1 MYPKLKDQLIQ
12 EDLSDIAAQD
22 SRLAAAVNGS
32 GTKNPN
38 LSIGQ
43 GTSFEANQL
52 GKIWVGDGAKK
63 TSDGLGLISADG
75 TCVYRPPTPKDSPF
89 ATTGVQANFE
99 TYNINPVTGQRV
111 KVSNGHMDV
120 AD

>member
-75 TCVYRPPTPKDSPF
+75 TRVYKPPTPKDSPF